1 MKIVLRI
8 LMVSAIVFGF
18 MTVPMNAMLQSV
30 LAAPANCAD
39 SLSSSTLY
47 MVRVCITSPVNGDIL
62 STNATIT
69 ATASVLSG
77 PNPGVQRMTFYLNTT
92 YLLTA
97 FTSPYTFTLPTSKY
111 VDGSYT
117 LSGQALMRDGFTTS
131 QASIS
136 ILLSTGTSTPP
147 VNTNTFTP
155 TSGNP
160 AGGQPFVVA
169 AVGDGASG
177 ENNSKNVVNL
187 INSLNPNLFLYL
199 GDVYDSGSIAEFY
212 NWYGTGTANFASL
225 RAITDPTIGN
235 HEYSNGIGGA
245 GYFDYW
251 NNVSNYYSFDAGGW
265 HFISL
270 NSNRNRIDITSSG
283 AEYKWLAKDLSA
295 NLQPCTIVFYHQPL
309 FNIGPEG
316 PTTDLAA
323 IWSLLAQHSVS
334 IVLNGHDHDY
344 QHWVALDG
352 NGQPSPTGITEF
364 VAGGGGHGLQTIV
377 NSDSRVAY
385 WTDANPAGF
394 GALFLTLNPTYA
406 SFSYRSALNG
416 SVLDSGVINCRG
428 LSLPTHGIY
437 LPIIFR

>member
-1 MKIVLRI
+1 
-8 LMVSAIVFGF
+8 
-18 MTVPMNAMLQSV
+18 
-30 LAAPANCAD
+30 
-39 SLSSSTLY
+39 
-47 MVRVCITSPVNGDIL
+47 
-62 STNATIT
+62 
-69 ATASVLSG
+69 
-77 PNPGVQRMTFYLNTT
+77 
-92 YLLTA
+92 
-97 FTSPYTFTLPTSKY
+97 
-111 VDGSYT
+111 
-117 LSGQALMRDGFTTS
+117 
-131 QASIS
+131 
-136 ILLSTGTSTPP
+136 
-147 VNTNTFTP
+147 
-155 TSGNP
+155 
-160 AGGQPFVVA
+160 
-169 AVGDGASG
+169 VGDGASG

-323 IWSLLAQHSVS
+323 IWSLLAQHRVS